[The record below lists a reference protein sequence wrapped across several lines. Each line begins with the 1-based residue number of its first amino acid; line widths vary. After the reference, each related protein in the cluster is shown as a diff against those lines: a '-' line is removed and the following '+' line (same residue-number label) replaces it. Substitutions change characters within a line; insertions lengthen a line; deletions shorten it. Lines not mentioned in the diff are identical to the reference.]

1 MAIARKTKPSEPMD
15 DIDTRQ
21 ANRNA
26 MFLMADIRTTGG
38 DDAVRA
44 KVRNLSDGGMMAEG
58 KLGLARGDEVRVE
71 LRNIDPVSGTVAW
84 VQGERVGISFASTID
99 ADAVRAAPAAANDS
113 NFEPRR
119 PLSTLARPVGKI
131 HAI

>member
-1 MAIARKTKPSEPMD
+1 MD

-26 MFLMADIRTTGG
+26 MFLMADIRTADG

-44 KVRNLSDGGMMAEG
+44 KVRNLSEGGMMAEG
-58 KLGLARGDEVRVE
+58 KLDLSRGDKVRVE
-71 LRNIDPVSGTVAW
+71 LRNIDSVSGTVAW

-113 NFEPRR
+113 NFERCR
-119 PLSTLARPVGKI
+119 PVATLARPVGRVRTI
-131 HAI
+131 

>member
-1 MAIARKTKPSEPMD
+1 MD

-71 LRNIDPVSGTVAW
+71 LRNIDPVVGSVAW

-113 NFEPRR
+113 SFEPRR
-119 PLSTLARPVGKI
+119 PLSTLARPVGQV